1 MTIQIGISFSKQSK
15 RFGNAMR
22 RSDGWR
28 EPAAAA
34 ARGPDR
40 RRKQH
45 IEYVPTQVFT
55 EYVRYHMAA
64 PDGKPVD
71 GIRYLSS
78 WDRRPCVVLFLD
90 ADDWLKS
97 RQDRPQA
104 LAYLPGSEKTTR
116 LDLPRK

>member
-1 MTIQIGISFSKQSK
+1 
-15 RFGNAMR
+15 MR